1 MKFGG
6 TRGGLPD
13 KVELQMTP
21 MIDIVFQLL
30 SFFIMTFRIGA
41 MEGDFSV
48 KMPVA
53 ALAPG
58 PPSEI
63 ALPPIK
69 IRMLSDPQ
77 GRLAGVFLNDR
88 SLGVRDPMRVL
99 RGEIMGILGDDRG
112 PGSIQESAE
121 VELDCDYGLHYE
133 HVVQAVTSVSGYVDG
148 NGNVIK
154 LVDKIRFS
162 PPRQPAG
169 E

>member
-1 MKFGG
+1 MNFAGRG
-6 TRGGLPD
+6 GGLPS

-30 SFFIMTFRIGA
+30 AFFIMTFRIGA
-41 MEGDFSV
+41 LEGDFNI

-53 ALAPG
+53 PPAPG

-69 IRMLSDPQ
+69 VRMLADPQ

-88 SLGVRDPMRVL
+88 SLGSQDPMGVL
-99 RGEIMGILGDDRG
+99 RAEIMGILGDDRG

-133 HVVQAVTSVSGYVDG
+133 HVIQAVTSVSGYVDG

-162 PPRQPAG
+162 PPRAG
-169 E
+169 AGP